1 MKTFD
6 PKLWQR
12 KDPVKLPMVQEQLR
26 IEVVD
31 VYYPEAQPNKEEKE
45 EERRG
50 VVVLDVF

>member
-1 MKTFD
+1 MKPFD
-6 PKLWQR
+6 PKLWKR

-31 VYYPEAQPNKEEKE
+31 IYYPEIQPQKEEKE

-50 VVVLDVF
+50 VEVIDVF